1 MSSKTLKGSGKNKEV
16 LFLIAV
22 PLRGG
27 GRVLLMPFILLAF
40 FIFVEI
46 PTAGLKGRE

>member
-27 GRVLLMPFILLAF
+27 GGEGIAHALHFACLFYIC
-40 FIFVEI
+40 
-46 PTAGLKGRE
+46 